1 MSVRRRRTTSM
12 SKISGR
18 SALLLT
24 AALFPLTFQ
33 LTAAPSSNAEY
44 WVYYGTYTG
53 FKFIA
58 RGEPT
63 GHSTSQGIYVSRFR
77 PSTGEVSEPQLAI
90 KTVNPSFIAV
100 HPNQR
105 SVYAVMEDPLSIG
118 PYRDKASSVSA
129 FAIDRATGK
138 LRLLNTVP
146 ASGTSTCYISIDR
159 SGKHAMVA
167 NFGSGSVAVFPIKED
182 GSLGPKTGFDQH
194 KGKSVDPVY
203 QAGPHAHS
211 IDVTPDERFAVSS
224 DLGMDKLLA
233 YKYDAKAG
241 TLTPN
246 SAGPFL
252 SIKPATGGPR
262 HFTFSPDGKF
272 GYSVSEMSGVI
283 TVVKIDAN
291 SGTLSEVQ
299 SVSMKPK
306 FFDENANNVKLNS
319 FHSGEIYLLPNGKF
333 LYASNRGPDTIAVF
347 AVDQTKGTIRP
358 VEEVSSRGLIPR
370 AFGIDPTGTYM
381 FVANQASDDVIPFF
395 IDAQT
400 GRLTPTRQVIKVNSP
415 SSVVFAATK

>member
-1 MSVRRRRTTSM
+1 MITNNTTRTSVFWV
-12 SKISGR
+12 
-18 SALLLT
+18 ALIGVLASVTLR
-24 AALFPLTFQ
+24 A
-33 LTAAPSSNAEY
+33 AAPSSNTEFF
-44 WVYYGTYTG
+44 VYYGTYTG

-77 PSTGEVSEPQLAI
+77 PSTGEVTEPQLAV
-90 KTVNPSFIAV
+90 KTVNPSFLAV
-100 HPNQR
+100 HPNHR
-105 SVYAVMEDPLSIG
+105 FVYAVIEDPLSVG

-129 FAIDRATGK
+129 FAIDSSTGK

-146 ASGTSTCYISIDR
+146 ANGTSTCYLSLDKT
-159 SGKHAMVA
+159 GKHIMVA
-167 NFGSGSVAVFPIKED
+167 NFGSGSVSIFAVKED

-224 DLGMDKLLA
+224 DLGMDKLLV
-233 YKYDAKAG
+233 YKYDSKTG
-241 TLTPN
+241 VLTPN
-246 SAGPFL
+246 TASP
-252 SIKPATGGPR
+252 SINIRPPTGGPR
-262 HFTFSPDGKF
+262 HFTFAPDGKF
-272 GYSVSEMSGVI
+272 GYSISEMSGVI
-283 TVVKIDAN
+283 TGVKVDPN
-291 SGTLSEVQ
+291 SGTLSEIQ
-299 SVSMKPK
+299 SVTMKPK

-319 FHSGEIYLLPNGKF
+319 FHSGEIYLVPSGKF

-347 AVDQTKGTIRP
+347 AVDQAKGTIRA

-370 AFGIDPTGTYM
+370 AFGIDPTGSYL
-381 FVANQASDDVIPFF
+381 FAANQGSDDVIPFC
-395 IDAQT
+395 IDPNT

-415 SSVVFAATK
+415 SSVVFAAVK